1 MESNISRRGIRVRFG
16 ARGNAAGCTAPW
28 FDAKA
33 SGIGGKKQIV
43 CFFTYGSK

>member
-1 MESNISRRGIRVRFG
+1 MESNISRRGFL
-16 ARGNAAGCTAPW
+16 AAGALGASIW

-33 SGIGGKKQIV
+33 SGMGGKKQIV